1 MKRQRNKG
9 GLIATLLLAGVL
21 GTSAYA
27 FTASN
32 TISNPGNAGDGT
44 SGSMSGY
51 TISNVHY
58 GSVGG
63 TNVESV
69 TFDISPAVSASGTV
83 KAAVSDNSTPGALSS
98 ACTDNG
104 GGTNFTCDVS
114 GNAVSI
120 AASDNLR
127 VVAFG

>member
-32 TISNPGNAGDGT
+32 TITNPGNAGDGT
-44 SGSMSGY
+44 SGSISGY
-51 TISNVHY
+51 DITNVHY
-58 GSVGG
+58 GSTGG

-69 TFDISPAVSASGTV
+69 TFDINPAVDPSTGSV
-83 KAAVSDNSTPGALSS
+83 KAALNGGALSS
-98 ACTDNG
+98 ACSDASAG
-104 GGTNFTCDVS
+104 AGTTYTCDVS
-114 GNAVSI
+114 GNAISI
-120 AASDNLR
+120 LASDTLR

>member
-1 MKRQRNKG
+1 MKRNRNKG

-27 FTASN
+27 FTATN
-32 TISNPGNAGDGT
+32 TITDPGHAGDGT
-44 SGSMSGY
+44 SGSISGY
-51 TISNVHY
+51 DITDVHY

-69 TFDISPAVSASGTV
+69 TFDIDPAVASPGTV
-83 KAAVSDNSTPGALSS
+83 KAAVSDDTTPGALSP

-114 GNAVSI
+114 GDAVSI
-120 AASDNLR
+120 HDSDNLR